1 MTDTNATEP
10 APIQLP
16 EGIWTQPAVD
26 TSAVA
31 ELDAV
36 EAVKIVRAPAKLVY
50 DYTPGLATTR
60 FLRAI
65 KEKRLVGERCSQTN
79 KVYLPPRG
87 VSPVSGLMTTEQVEL
102 GHDGTIVSYCVVNLD
117 FTGNAQE
124 IPYVSALILVDGADI
139 PIYGLVREIPYDQVR
154 PGLRLKSVWVEDSEL
169 TTSFENIK
177 WWAPNGEPDVPA
189 SELTDQV

>member
-1 MTDTNATEP
+1 MTDTTSNEP
-10 APIQLP
+10 APIELP
-16 EGIWTQPAVD
+16 AGVWSQPEVD
-26 TSAVA
+26 MTAVA
-31 ELDAV
+31 ELGSV
-36 EAVKIVRAPAKLVY
+36 EAVQSVRAFASLTY

-60 FLRAI
+60 FLRLI
-65 KEKRLVGERCSQTN
+65 QEKRLVGERCEETG

-87 VSPVSGLMTTEQVEL
+87 VSPVSGLPTTEQVEL
-102 GHDGTIVSYCVVNLD
+102 GLDGTVVSFCVVNLD

-139 PIYGLVREIPYDQVR
+139 PIYGLVREIPYNEVQ

-177 WWAPNGEPDVPA
+177 WWAPNGEPDVPS
-189 SELTDQV
+189 SELADYI